1 MPFVMTSPGFS
12 ERQVY
17 INTINKSASM
27 AYCSVVGTNA
37 SMTVST
43 VPVRCGRSPRAG
55 ETWVVEKS
63 QSGSWVFTAILA
75 TQDAIT
81 VPPVVFGANEPK
93 LQSDYVGQRYVSLS
107 QPNGA
112 TMWES
117 VASNSDHWRVVRG
130 ETDWV
135 EGTPTVGSGVTIGNA
150 SFKRIDSRVIMLIT
164 GLSSGSSGT
173 ASVGI
178 PDGFLMVS
186 KPLIPSFL
194 SVFSDS
200 GVVVGSAKVTSDKS
214 VNITLTKAGAFVV
227 RDEWTTTSDWPSLS

>member
-1 MPFVMTSPGFS
+1 MTSPGFS

-17 INTINKSASM
+17 VNTVNKSISM

-43 VPVRCGRSPRAG
+43 VPVRCGRSPRVG
-55 ETWVVEKS
+55 ETWVVEKN
-63 QSGSWVFTAILA
+63 QSGSWFFTAILA

-117 VASNSDHWRVVRG
+117 VASNSDRWKVVRG

-135 EGTPTVGSGVTIGNA
+135 EESATTSSGVVVEHA
-150 SFKRIDSRVIMLIT
+150 LFKRIDSRVIMLIA
-164 GLSSGSSGT
+164 GSSSGSSGT
-173 ASVGI
+173 ATVRVPG
-178 PDGFLMVS
+178 GFLVVS
-186 KPLIPSFL
+186 NPLVPSFT

-200 GVVVGSAKVTSDKS
+200 GSVVGSAKMASGRS
-214 VNITLTKAGAFVV
+214 VDITLAKAGAFVV

>member
-1 MPFVMTSPGFS
+1 MTSPGFS

-17 INTINKSASM
+17 INTINKSISM

-43 VPVRCGRSPRAG
+43 IPVRCGRSPRIG
-55 ETWVVEKS
+55 ETWLVEKN

-81 VPPVVFGANEPK
+81 VPPVVFGANDPK

-112 TMWES
+112 LMWES
-117 VASNSDHWRVVRG
+117 VASNSDHWKVVRG

-135 EGTPTVGSGVTIGNA
+135 EGRATTGSGVTVGNA
-150 SFKRIDSRVIMLIT
+150 SFKRIDSGVIMLIT
-164 GLSSGSSGT
+164 GSSSGASGT
-173 ASVGI
+173 ATVTI
-178 PDGFLMVS
+178 PEGFLMVS
-186 KPLIPSFL
+186 KPPTPSFIP
-194 SVFSDS
+194 VFSDS
-200 GVVVGSAKVTSDKS
+200 GSIAGSVKMTSGRVAD
-214 VNITLTKAGAFVV
+214 ITLTKAGLFVA